1 MASRMAACEGCRKSK
16 LACDH
21 KQPVCT
27 RCEAR
32 AGLCIYRSSPFKRK
46 AESSPS
52 GIQHTASRGRYSVRP
67 SIQAT
72 HSAPYPNPGY
82 LGLSSHFA
90 IFNQISP
97 DEYHRGEA
105 NNTDHIPEAIRS
117 DTMDLSHPTPTEGN
131 ILLRQTAETL
141 KLILSTFDLAVLK
154 KFIRFWLSTG
164 SNMALAEPFTK
175 QCATDID
182 VLFGSLCQEENGYM
196 IYTQH
201 LLKSSRLPLNID
213 EEFDIARYSAQFLG
227 PNIRMETLGLFF
239 CAICRATIDL
249 PYFPSLYTQECDRM
263 SLRRLSTKI
272 IDLALGSVL
281 LLDTLND
288 LQLILQYESFIV
300 HTHVDGD
307 HSHHS
312 WSRLGDVISSMFA
325 LGYHDNIEKTQP
337 RIPPFLA
344 ELRKTAYATI
354 YSADKN
360 VAVYLGRPP
369 RMSKRFSHFQLPL
382 NTTTSDPSAIPD
394 QTGVWS
400 QWDQHTKCSYRAEIS
415 WSALCASLKEDI
427 LELLWSKE
435 VAAYRERASI
445 IQANAEAQWDALP
458 LHFKLQ
464 GDLKE
469 CTRDPFERDFLA
481 GLRLNHLHVLFLLR
495 LLLLDIV
502 AEPDAAILH
511 ISRQMLS
518 LVVEMM
524 LLRDQL
530 INSGTG
536 LVWKVAHYGL
546 PAAGIILLSMLK
558 QQTGPGTGRLYMS
571 KALLDLGIFVAQ
583 IRVGSI
589 VRSGDPNYALI
600 HKAAQTIERFLDSMN
615 REPVQSQTENISDV
629 EENEEWVAS
638 FDQGVFDFE
647 DAFWKNLADHPLLI
661 LPDSS

>member
-21 KQPVCT
+21 KQPICT

-46 AESSPS
+46 AGSSPS
-52 GIQHTASRGRYSVRP
+52 GNQHTSSRGHYSVSS

-72 HSAPYPNPGY
+72 AHSAAYPNPGY
-82 LGLSSHFA
+82 LGSSSHVA

-105 NNTDHIPEAIRS
+105 SITNYMPEATRS
-117 DTMDLSHPTPTEGN
+117 DITDLSDSPTEDN

-141 KLILSTFDLAVLK
+141 KLILNTFNMAVMK
-154 KFIRFWLSTG
+154 EFVRFWLSTG
-164 SNMALAEPFTK
+164 ANLALAEPFTK
-175 QCATDID
+175 QCATEID
-182 VLFGSLCQEENGYM
+182 LLLSSLCQEENGYM
-196 IYTQH
+196 LYTQH
-201 LLKSSRLPLNID
+201 LLKNSRLPLNFD
-213 EEFDIARYSAQFLG
+213 EDFDISRFSAQFLG

-239 CAICRATIDL
+239 CAVCRATIDL
-249 PYFPSLYTQECDRM
+249 QYFPSLYAKECDRM

-272 IDLALGSVL
+272 IDFALGSVL
-281 LLDTLND
+281 SLDTLND

-344 ELRKTAYATI
+344 DLRKTAYATI

-369 RMSKRFSHFQLPL
+369 RMSKRFSYFQLPL
-382 NTTTSDPSAIPD
+382 NATNSESSAIPD
-394 QTGVWS
+394 QTGVCS
-400 QWDQHTKCSYRAEIS
+400 QWDQHTKCSYRAEIC

-435 VAAYRERASI
+435 VAAYRERASD
-445 IQANAEAQWDALP
+445 IQESAEAQWSALP
-458 LHFKLQ
+458 SHFRLQ

-481 GLRLNHLHVLFLLR
+481 GIRLNHLHVLFLLR
-495 LLLLDIV
+495 LLFIDVV

-511 ISRQMLS
+511 ISKQMLS
-518 LVVEMM
+518 LVVEVM

-536 LVWKVAHYGL
+536 LVSKVAHYGL

-558 QQTGPGTGRLYMS
+558 QQYGPGTGKFYMS

-600 HKAAQTIERFLDSMN
+600 HKAAQTVERFLQSMN
-615 REPVQSQTENISDV
+615 REPVQTQTENLCDL
-629 EENEEWVAS
+629 EGDGEWAAL

-647 DAFWKNLADHPLLI
+647 DAFWKNLADQPLLI
-661 LPDSS
+661 LPDSP